1 MVDTLILISV
11 ALGGLGFA
19 AALLTYVY
27 IRSLPSGEGVMLEY
41 ARAIRTGAF
50 VFLRREYMYIAAFVA
65 VVAVVLAIAVEP
77 KPLVAVAY
85 VTGSLFS
92 LLAGF
97 VGMAA
102 ATLANVR
109 TAYVAYRTKNAGD
122 TLSVAFKGGSVMG
135 ITVAALGLLGVAFWY
150 WLTKDAAVLS
160 GFGMGASSVALFARV
175 GGGIYTKAADVGAD
189 LVGKVEAG
197 IPEDDPRNP
206 AVIADNVGDN
216 VGDTAGMGAD
226 LYESYVGSMVAT
238 VAIALAGSFALS
250 NMKLE
255 YGALPII
262 LAALGLVVSL
272 IAVYAID
279 LFKKADPQT
288 AIRNA
293 TITAAVLFV
302 IGAYFV
308 NQVVVGSVGTWLAV
322 IGGLVAGLLIGFE
335 SEYYTSGKPIKFIAE
350 SAKFGPATVIIN
362 GVAVGYESV
371 VLPFITIAAAVL
383 FGYFSAEVWGAP
395 GLGIYGVALAAV
407 GMLATVGIVMTTDS
421 YGPIADNAGGITEMA
436 HLGEDVRAITD
447 KLDALGNTTAAI
459 GKGFAIGSA
468 ALAALALLVA
478 YTETVGLEALD
489 FTKVESV
496 AGAFL
501 GAAMPALIAAMTLK
515 AVGRAANR
523 MVAEVRRQFK
533 ELNLLTDPN
542 AKPQYDRA
550 IDIVTQAAIR
560 EMILPGVSAVLAPV
574 VVGFL
579 LGAEA
584 LGFFLGAALLV
595 GALIAIFMANA
606 GGAWDNAKKY
616 IEAGNFGGKGS
627 EAHKAAVVG
636 DTVGDPFKDTTGP
649 SMNILIKLMSIVSLV
664 FGALI
669 HQYGGVLLQLFR

>member
-1 MVDTLILISV
+1 MVETLLLSAI
-11 ALGGLGFA
+11 ALGVLGFVAALITYFYIKSLPGGEGKMVEYA
-19 AALLTYVY
+19 AA
-27 IRSLPSGEGVMLEY
+27 IR
-41 ARAIRTGAF
+41 RGAF
-50 VFLRREYMYIAAFVA
+50 VFLRREYLYIGIFVLI
-65 VVAVVLAIAVEP
+65 VFVVLFFAIKPMVAIAY
-77 KPLVAVAY
+77 L
-85 VTGSLFS
+85 TGSLFS

-109 TAYVAYRTKNAGD
+109 TAYVAYSTKNAGD

-150 WLTKDAAVLS
+150 WLTRDAAVLS

-238 VAIALAGSFALS
+238 VAIALAGSFALA
-250 NMKLE
+250 NQQME
-255 YGALPII
+255 YGSLPIL

-272 IAVYAID
+272 LAVYSID

-302 IGAYFV
+302 LGAYFV
-308 NQVVVGSVGTWLAV
+308 NQVVVGSIGTWLAV
-322 IGGLVAGLLIGFE
+322 VGGLVAGLLIGFE
-335 SEYYTSGKPIKFIAE
+335 SEYYTSGKPIRFIAE
-350 SAKFGPATVIIN
+350 SARFGPATVIIN

-383 FGYFSAEVWGAP
+383 FGYFATEIWSGP

-478 YTETVGLEALD
+478 YKETVGLEVLD
-489 FTKVESV
+489 FSKVESV

-501 GAAMPALIAAMTLK
+501 GAAMPALISAMTLK

-533 ELNLLTDPN
+533 ELNLLNDPN
-542 AKPQYDRA
+542 AQPQYDRA
-550 IDIVTQAAIR
+550 IDIVTQAAIK
-560 EMILPGVSAVLAPV
+560 EMILPGVSAVLAPI
-574 VVGFL
+574 VVGLL

-584 LGFFLGAALLV
+584 LGFFLGSALLV

-616 IEAGNFGGKGS
+616 IEAGNLGGKGS

-669 HQYGGVLLQLFR
+669 HQYGGILIKFFSH

>member
-1 MVDTLILISV
+1 MVETLLLSAV
-11 ALGGLGFA
+11 ALGVLGFLAAIATYYYIGSLPGGEGKMVEYA
-19 AALLTYVY
+19 AA
-27 IRSLPSGEGVMLEY
+27 IRK
-41 ARAIRTGAF
+41 GAF
-50 VFLRREYMYIAAFVA
+50 VFLRREYMYIGIFV
-65 VVAVVLAIAVEP
+65 VIVFLVLTFAI
-77 KPLVAVAY
+77 KPMVGVAY
-85 VTGSLFS
+85 LTGALFS

-109 TAYVAYRTKNAGD
+109 TAYVAYKTKNAGD

-238 VAIALAGSFALS
+238 VAIALAGSFSLS

-308 NQVVVGSVGTWLAV
+308 NQVVVGSIGTWLAV
-322 IGGLVAGLLIGFE
+322 VGGLVAGLLIGFE
-335 SEYYTSGKPIKFIAE
+335 SEYYTSGSPIKFIAE

-371 VLPFITIAAAVL
+371 VLPFITIAAAIL

-533 ELNLLTDPN
+533 ELKLLTDPN
-542 AKPQYDRA
+542 AKPQYDKA

-560 EMILPGVSAVLAPV
+560 EMILPGVSAVLAPLI
-574 VVGFL
+574 VGWL
-579 LGAEA
+579 LGTEA

-595 GALIAIFMANA
+595 GALIAIFMANT

-627 EAHKAAVVG
+627 DAHKAAVVG

-664 FGALI
+664 FGPLI
-669 HQYGGVLLQLFR
+669 HQYGGVLLKFFTH

>member
-1 MVDTLILISV
+1 LILSAI
-11 ALGGLGFA
+11 ALGILGFVA
-19 AALLTYVY
+19 AILTYFY
-27 IRSLPSGEGVMLEY
+27 IKSLPAGEGRMVEY
-41 ARAIRTGAF
+41 AEAIRRGAF
-50 VFLRREYMYIAAFVA
+50 VFLRREYIYIGIFVI
-65 VVAVVLAIAVEP
+65 VVFLVLTFAI
-77 KPLVAVAY
+77 KPLVGVAY
-85 VTGSLFS
+85 LTGALFS

-109 TAYVAYRTKNAGD
+109 TAYVAYKTKDAGS

-250 NMKLE
+250 GMKYE

-272 IAVYAID
+272 LAVYAID
-279 LFKKADPQT
+279 LFKKADPAT

-293 TITAAVLFV
+293 TITAAILFV

-308 NQVVVGSVGTWLAV
+308 NQIVVGSVGTWLAV
-322 IGGLVAGLLIGFE
+322 VGGLVAGLLIGFE

-350 SAKFGPATVIIN
+350 SAEFGPATVIIN

-383 FGYFSAEVWGAP
+383 FGYFSAELWSAP

-421 YGPIADNAGGITEMA
+421 YGPIADNAGGITEMS

-447 KLDALGNTTAAI
+447 RLDALGNTTAAI

-478 YTETVGLEALD
+478 YKETVGLAVLD
-489 FTKVESV
+489 FSKVESV

-533 ELNLLTDPN
+533 ELNLLSDPN
-542 AKPQYDRA
+542 ARPQYDRA
-550 IDIVTQAAIR
+550 IDIVTQAAIK
-560 EMILPGVSAVLAPV
+560 EMILPGVSAVLAPI

-579 LGAEA
+579 LGPEA

-616 IEAGNFGGKGS
+616 IEAGHFGGKGS
-627 EAHKAAVVG
+627 DAHKAAVVG

-664 FGALI
+664 FGTLI
-669 HQYGGVLLQLFR
+669 HQYGGLLLKLFGQ